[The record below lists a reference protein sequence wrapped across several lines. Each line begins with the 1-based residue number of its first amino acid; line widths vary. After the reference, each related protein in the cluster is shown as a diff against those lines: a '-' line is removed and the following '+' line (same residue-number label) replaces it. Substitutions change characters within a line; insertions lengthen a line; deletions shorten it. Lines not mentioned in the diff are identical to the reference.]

1 MTPQQIRSLGRI
13 VLVGGLIA
21 AAVIYFT
28 APADRSAALL
38 GIDIRTNRDRSQLE
52 RMGGKG
58 YVMFKDIDEW
68 FATLW
73 QGQRLGYTI
82 GVLSALGFLL
92 CRGIARVHEDHG
104 KSVEV
109 VGGRPAPP
117 NIED

>member
-1 MTPQQIRSLGRI
+1 MTPKHIRIFGLI
-13 VLVGGLIA
+13 ILLGGLIA
-21 AAVIYFT
+21 GATIYFT
-28 APADRSAALL
+28 APPERKGLL

-73 QGQRLGYTI
+73 HGRRLGCTI

-92 CRGIARVHEDHG
+92 CRGMARVQEDHAG
-104 KSVEV
+104 P
-109 VGGRPAPP
+109 PAP
-117 NIED
+117 